1 MTMGLNDNDVAFF
14 LAADTRELYQEVNI
28 IQTSGY
34 NQRHCFSRSSL
45 RLACICATYSTRPDV
60 LTVA

>member
-28 IQTSGY
+28 IQIPG
-34 NQRHCFSRSSL
+34 
-45 RLACICATYSTRPDV
+45 
-60 LTVA
+60 